1 MLDAPQCVLS
11 NPLLCYPCSVNY
23 LQTLDYLYSQLPMFH
38 RVGPA
43 AYKPGLDNTWALLDL
58 VGNPHEGLKTV
69 HVAGTNGKGSTS
81 HMIASALQVAGYK
94 TGLYTSPH
102 LKDFRERIRING
114 IMIPEEEVVTFVSEY
129 HEAWQSIQPSFFE
142 ITVAMCFWYFKR
154 AGIDIAVI
162 ETGLGGRLDSTN
174 VIVPEVA
181 VITNIG
187 FDHMNLLG
195 DTIEKIA
202 GEKAGIIKAG
212 RPVVLGAM
220 REEAKKVMLHAAIH
234 CKSAVIDSTSVSAR
248 HIPESELKGL
258 YQQENRA
265 TAFMALRTLAA
276 MGWQLT
282 EEHITEGFDQVV
294 ELTGLLGRWQKLND
308 KPLAIA
314 DVAHNEDGIRV
325 VLEQLQQTP
334 HNKLHFVLGLVGD
347 KDVTRVLQLLPSS
360 AVYYFCKADIPR
372 GLETGLLK
380 VQAAEFGLNGE
391 SYLSVKSAYDAAIV
405 AASNSDLVFV
415 GGSVFTVAEIL

>member
-1 MLDAPQCVLS
+1 
-11 NPLLCYPCSVNY
+11 
-23 LQTLDYLYSQLPMFH
+23 MFH

-43 AYKPGLDNTWALLDL
+43 AYKPGLDNTWALLKL

-69 HVAGTNGKGSTS
+69 HIAGTNGKGSTS
-81 HMIASALQVAGYK
+81 HMIAAALQVAGYK

-114 IMIPEEEVVTFVSEY
+114 AMIPEDAVAEFVNQY

-174 VIVPEVA
+174 VIVPEVS

-187 FDHMNLLG
+187 YDHMNLLG

-202 GEKAGIIKAG
+202 AEKAGIIKSQ

-220 REEAKKVMLHAAIH
+220 REEARLVMVETANRMQAPI
-234 CKSAVIDSTSVSAR
+234 VNTTTVSASI
-248 HIPESELKGL
+248 IPDGALKGW

-265 TAFMALRTLAA
+265 TAFMTLRTLAA
-276 MGWQLT
+276 LSWEVS
-282 EEHITEGFDQVV
+282 EEHIAQGFQQVV
-294 ELTGLLGRWQKLND
+294 ELTGLLGRWQKLNER
-308 KPLAIA
+308 PLAIA
-314 DVAHNEDGIRV
+314 DVAHNEDGISI
-325 VLEQLQQTP
+325 VLRQISETP
-334 HNKLHFVLGLVGD
+334 HKRLHFVLGLVGD
-347 KDVTRVLQLLPSS
+347 KDVSRVLKLLPQL
-360 AVYYFCKADIPR
+360 ATYYFCKADIPR
-372 GLETGLLK
+372 GLDAELLK
-380 VQAAEFGLNGE
+380 QQASEFQLMGE
-391 SYLSVKSAYDAAIV
+391 SYSSVKQAYESASTAA
-405 AASNSDLVFV
+405 NDEDLVFV
-415 GGSVFTVAEIL
+415 GGSVFTVAEVL

>member
-1 MLDAPQCVLS
+1 MQCGHGKS
-11 NPLLCYPCSVNY
+11 DFCYPCAVNY
-23 LQTLDYLYSQLPMFH
+23 PQTLEYLYSQLPMFH

-43 AYKPGLDNTWALLDL
+43 AYKPGLDNTWALLEL
-58 VGNPHEGLKTV
+58 VGNPHQGLKTV
-69 HVAGTNGKGSTS
+69 HIAGTNGKGSTS
-81 HMIASALQVAGYK
+81 HMIAAALQVAGYK

-114 IMIPEEEVVTFVSEY
+114 LMIPEEAVVEFVNAY
-129 HEAWQSIQPSFFE
+129 HKAWQPIQPSFFE

-154 AGIDIAVI
+154 ESVEIAVI

-174 VIVPEVA
+174 VIDPEVA

-187 FDHMNLLG
+187 YDHMNLLG

-202 GEKAGIIKAG
+202 VEKAGIIKPKKSVVIG
-212 RPVVLGAM
+212 VMRPEAHEVMIQTALKQQAPMIDTALIPNELVPDGA
-220 REEAKKVMLHAAIH
+220 
-234 CKSAVIDSTSVSAR
+234 
-248 HIPESELKGL
+248 LKGH
-258 YQQENRA
+258 YQIENRA

-276 MGWQLT
+276 LGWSVS
-282 EEHITEGFDQVV
+282 EEHITQGFQHVV

-308 KPLAIA
+308 SPLTIA

-334 HNKLHFVLGLVGD
+334 HKQLHFVLGLVGD
-347 KDVTRVLQLLPSS
+347 KDVTRVLRLLPSS

-372 GLETGLLK
+372 GLDSNVLK
-380 VQAAEFGLNGE
+380 QQAFELELKGE
-391 SYLSVKSAYDAAIV
+391 SYASVKQAYDTACSAAK
-405 AASNSDLVFV
+405 NDDLVFV